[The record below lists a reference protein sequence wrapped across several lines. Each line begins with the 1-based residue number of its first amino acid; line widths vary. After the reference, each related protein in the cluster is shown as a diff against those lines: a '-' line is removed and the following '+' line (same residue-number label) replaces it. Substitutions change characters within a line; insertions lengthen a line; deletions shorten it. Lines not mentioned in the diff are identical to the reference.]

1 MGEFN
6 TSKGSGNNANP
17 ATINRP
23 ADTQEG
29 DLLIVGLVFEKGQAP
44 NVTPLDNSWKEIRRV
59 NQLNQV
65 AMVTYYK
72 VATATE
78 PATYGFKITQSPK
91 WSMGISRVRGA
102 HINHPEG
109 PIVVSSGL
117 SGAQSLIATAP
128 SLTTVDCNTMVLLF
142 FANKKDATWTAP
154 VGTLEVYDDPN
165 TQQGLTS
172 NMMAYYIQSDP
183 GESGDLSATASV
195 SDHWVAQAIAIRP
208 LPLVSNLQSART
220 QPLSSEINSELAVS
234 EEIST
239 LQQDEPSGELIAYPN
254 PVKDRMSLSLRGLV
268 EEEPNSS
275 SLVILDA
282 MGRSHQLPKVWF
294 ENESRL
300 ELDFSQMH
308 VGFYII
314 NIRTLD
320 GVKSVRVIKH
330 NQ

>member
-1 MGEFN
+1 
-6 TSKGSGNNANP
+6 
-17 ATINRP
+17 
-23 ADTQEG
+23 
-29 DLLIVGLVFEKGQAP
+29 
-44 NVTPLDNSWKEIRRV
+44 
-59 NQLNQV
+59 
-65 AMVTYYK
+65 
-72 VATATE
+72 
-78 PATYGFKITQSPK
+78 
-91 WSMGISRVRGA
+91 
-102 HINHPEG
+102 
-109 PIVVSSGL
+109 
-117 SGAQSLIATAP
+117 
-128 SLTTVDCNTMVLLF
+128 
-142 FANKKDATWTAP
+142 
-154 VGTLEVYDDPN
+154 
-165 TQQGLTS
+165 
-172 NMMAYYIQSDP
+172 
-183 GESGDLSATASV
+183 
-195 SDHWVAQAIAIRP
+195 VAQAIAIRP